1 MKLKILQE
9 LEFEWVNIEDL
20 SKHPFGI
27 TIDDIIYGKIFNIIE
42 IFKR

>member
-1 MKLKILQE
+1 MKLKILQQ
-9 LEFEWVNIEDL
+9 LEFEWVAVDDL
-20 SKHPFGI
+20 SKQPSGI